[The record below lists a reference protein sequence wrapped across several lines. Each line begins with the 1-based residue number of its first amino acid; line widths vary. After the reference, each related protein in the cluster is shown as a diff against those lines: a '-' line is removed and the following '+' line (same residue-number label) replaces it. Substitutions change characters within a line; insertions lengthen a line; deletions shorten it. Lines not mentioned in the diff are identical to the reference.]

1 MKGRL
6 RAAFFMTTVK
16 WEFQVIGFRLGAIV
30 LTSLVAASCMTPPTP
45 LPSTP
50 SPVSIIRQDKLADW
64 AELTL
69 PGKRSTS
76 YASLVMDGRSVV
88 HARSDAGAS
97 VLRKVVR
104 LQPSEL
110 GTVRF
115 SWQVQELI
123 EAADLTDRDTADS
136 PVRIILA
143 FDGDHSRL
151 TLRNRMAFDLA
162 HAVTG
167 ETPPFATLMYVWDNK
182 APRESVIQSGRSD
195 RVRKIV
201 LESGAGHLGH
211 WRHYERDITADFR
224 KTFGEEPGALLSVG
238 LMTDADNTRSVAE
251 AWYGEVHLAP
261 PSARAR

>member
-30 LTSLVAASCMTPPTP
+30 LTSLAMASCMSPPSP
-45 LPSTP
+45 LPSTQ
-50 SPVSIIRQDKLADW
+50 SSLSIIRQDKLTDW

-69 PGKRSTS
+69 PGKRSTF
-76 YASLVMDGRSVV
+76 YAPLVMDGRSVV
-88 HARSDAGAS
+88 HARSDSAAS
-97 VLRKVVR
+97 ALRRTIR
-104 LQPSEL
+104 LEPSEL

-115 SWQVQELI
+115 SWRVQELI
-123 EAADLTDRDTADS
+123 EAADLTDRDSADS

-143 FDGDHSRL
+143 FDGDHGRL
-151 TLRNRMAFDLA
+151 TLRNRMVFDLA

-182 APRESVIQSGRSD
+182 APRESVIQSGRTD

-211 WRHYERDITADFR
+211 WRHYERDIAADFR

-251 AWYGEVHLAP
+251 AWYGEIQLAP
-261 PSARAR
+261 HAPRMR